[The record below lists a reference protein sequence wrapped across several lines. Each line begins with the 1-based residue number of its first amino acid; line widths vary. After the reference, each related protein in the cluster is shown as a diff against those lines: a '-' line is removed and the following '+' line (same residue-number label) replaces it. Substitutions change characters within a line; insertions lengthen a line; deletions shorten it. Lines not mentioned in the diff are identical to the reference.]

1 LTILVADDN
10 PRDFEFLEQLIKT
23 WEEPCQVERAPNGMV
38 ALEMA
43 LKQEL
48 PLVISDIQ
56 MPEMNGIE
64 LARNLWQRKPQARI
78 IFWSQFKDEMYVRT
92 LSRIVPPETV
102 YGYILKSN
110 TRERIISAIRTV
122 LLDEQ
127 CWIDPEVRKVQGR
140 AGHSQTALSDIEFE
154 ALLDISLGLTDNLIA
169 QRRYLSRRGVQ
180 SRLNS
185 LYNKLGIDQE
195 QFHCLVISKEGDFIR
210 DDPFKHPQEKINDFE
225 IQAIQK
231 PITFCDC
238 IWKDIQNI
246 NLDYSFNSEVPAVF
260 QYSGGTT
267 GTPKAAIGLHKNIVA
282 NTLQFLTWCDLQAT
296 EEIFVAAIPLYHVYG
311 MVLAMVLGIRV
322 AAKILL
328 FPDARDQDYLLQCIT
343 RSEERRVGKEC
354 RSRWSPYH

>member
-1 LTILVADDN
+1 MADLTILVADDN

-110 TRERIISAIRTV
+110 TRERIISAVRTGLV
-122 LLDEQ
+122 DEQ

-195 QFHCLVISKEGDFIR
+195 QFHGEKFGDAFNRRNRAVDVALRRGLINAFELEHEEKDFQAWLRRFRGGREGR
-210 DDPFKHPQEKINDFE
+210 
-225 IQAIQK
+225 
-231 PITFCDC
+231 
-238 IWKDIQNI
+238 
-246 NLDYSFNSEVPAVF
+246 
-260 QYSGGTT
+260 
-267 GTPKAAIGLHKNIVA
+267 
-282 NTLQFLTWCDLQAT
+282 
-296 EEIFVAAIPLYHVYG
+296 
-311 MVLAMVLGIRV
+311 
-322 AAKILL
+322 
-328 FPDARDQDYLLQCIT
+328 
-343 RSEERRVGKEC
+343 
-354 RSRWSPYH
+354 

>member
-1 LTILVADDN
+1 MADLTILVADDN

-23 WEEPCQVERAPNGMV
+23 WDEPCQVERAPNGLV
-38 ALEMA
+38 ALELA

-48 PLVISDIQ
+48 PLIISDIQ

-195 QFHCLVISKEGDFIR
+195 QFHGEKFGDAFNLRNRAVAVALRRGLINAFELEHEEKDFQAWLRRFRGGREGR
-210 DDPFKHPQEKINDFE
+210 
-225 IQAIQK
+225 
-231 PITFCDC
+231 
-238 IWKDIQNI
+238 
-246 NLDYSFNSEVPAVF
+246 
-260 QYSGGTT
+260 
-267 GTPKAAIGLHKNIVA
+267 
-282 NTLQFLTWCDLQAT
+282 
-296 EEIFVAAIPLYHVYG
+296 
-311 MVLAMVLGIRV
+311 
-322 AAKILL
+322 
-328 FPDARDQDYLLQCIT
+328 
-343 RSEERRVGKEC
+343 
-354 RSRWSPYH
+354 